1 MIVPLKPLLTL
12 GAFLFCTGLFGVM
25 TRRNSVAILLAI
37 ELMLNA
43 ATLTLVAFG
52 CAIGG
57 PAGDAG
63 PVFAIF
69 VIGLAAAE
77 AVVGLGII
85 LVLYRTART
94 IFADQL
100 NLLKG

>member
-1 MIVPLKPLLTL
+1 MIISLKPFLLL
-12 GAFLFCTGLFGVM
+12 GAFLFCAGLFGVM
-25 TRRNSVAILLAI
+25 TRRNSVAILLSI

-52 CAIGG
+52 RAIGS

-63 PVFAIF
+63 QIFAIF

-85 LVLYRTART
+85 LVIYRTART

-100 NLLKG
+100 HLLKG

>member
-1 MIVPLKPLLTL
+1 MSLELKPLLTL
-12 GAFLFCTGLFGVM
+12 GAFLFCTGLFGIM
-25 TRRNSVAILLAI
+25 TRRNSVAILLSI
-37 ELMLNA
+37 ESMLNA

-52 CAIGG
+52 RAIGS

-63 PVFAIF
+63 IVFAIF

-85 LVLYRTART
+85 LVIYRTART

-100 NLLKG
+100 HLLKG